1 MKKHSGLYSAVSI
14 LLVIVLVAGISLSLL
29 SSGRTRPENPISTQ
43 PDRLQAESLQGSGS
57 TGGQSSGK
65 DNTENTDTAQDPS
78 EPQKPD
84 EPQNPDDTQKPDDTK
99 PDPSGPTDPTDNPG
113 KGDQGGS
120 KSDDNKGGS
129 EDSGDHGDGT
139 GGDDGDHG
147 GSGGD
152 HGSGGEEDD
161 TPRIY
166 TTLKTQQLTK
176 AELPDSKLTFVAYP
190 LGKGDLHIRVRLK
203 NETNSGNG
211 LLLTSQNNQ
220 DYEAQLDFNADNL
233 FVLSLYDGE
242 TFLGLVQYRVE
253 IGRAHV

>member
-1 MKKHSGLYSAVSI
+1 M
-14 LLVIVLVAGISLSLL
+14 
-29 SSGRTRPENPISTQ
+29 TRRNPMT
-43 PDRLQAESLQGSGS
+43 
-57 TGGQSSGK
+57 
-65 DNTENTDTAQDPS
+65 PS
-78 EPQKPD
+78 RIHR
-84 EPQNPDDTQKPDDTK
+84 
-99 PDPSGPTDPTDNPG
+99 PTDPTDNPG

-161 TPRIY
+161 TPPHLY
-166 TTLKTQQLTK
+166 DTENPAATK

-233 FVLSLYDGE
+233 FVLSLYDGGDLSG
-242 TFLGLVQYRVE
+242 TCSVPGGLLRE
-253 IGRAHV
+253 SWRTIPTRRWGTIHPPSLPIWTGPAWT

>member
-129 EDSGDHGDGT
+129 CLLYTSP
-139 GGDDGDHG
+139 
-147 GSGGD
+147 S
-152 HGSGGEEDD
+152 
-161 TPRIY
+161 PR
-166 TTLKTQQLTK
+166 
-176 AELPDSKLTFVAYP
+176 D
-190 LGKGDLHIRVRLK
+190 
-203 NETNSGNG
+203 
-211 LLLTSQNNQ
+211 
-220 DYEAQLDFNADNL
+220 
-233 FVLSLYDGE
+233 
-242 TFLGLVQYRVE
+242 
-253 IGRAHV
+253 